1 MTTKEYNA
9 IIETLREYIE
19 DLEGETSYQIE
30 HGITARK
37 MVEGG
42 FFACTNYQALEEMR
56 EWYGED
62 FDESRYLTKDG
73 NDWKYRNGT
82 PYVWAIYTAKVAQA
96 IEKLNSKN
104 NH

>member
-9 IIETLREYIE
+9 IIKTLREYIE

-30 HGITARK
+30 HGITARN

-62 FDESRYLTKDG
+62 FDESRYYQGRQRLEISQRYTICMG
-73 NDWKYRNGT
+73 NLYRKGSAGN
-82 PYVWAIYTAKVAQA
+82 
-96 IEKLNSKN
+96 
-104 NH
+104 